1 MRSVRWQPR
10 PRDGDGPVM
19 TMAFPDLDQAL
30 DRLTSVVVVQFTTDG
45 VVQYANVGF
54 RRLIEDTV
62 VSAWQVF
69 TQPGLDELLERTP
82 ATDAIIYEGR
92 VTVGDPNGEMRTLT
106 GTVYRDGDTL
116 LLVLGYDVD
125 ELERLPDQLL
135 ELNEQLDITQREL
148 VRANRTLARS
158 EATIRKLSLTDALTG
173 VDNRR
178 SFDDTLAEE
187 IARAQRYD
195 LPLSLVLLDLD
206 HFKRVNDT
214 RGHQAGD
221 AVLKDAA
228 KLLHDN
234 VRQTDRVA
242 RTGGEEFAVVMPGL
256 GQAEAVKAADRLR
269 AILAAHPIGEMPA
282 VTASFGVAALGDG
295 DTSASLYRRADKA
308 MYAAKQAG
316 RNRVCGA
323 E

>member
-1 MRSVRWQPR
+1 
-10 PRDGDGPVM
+10 
-19 TMAFPDLDQAL
+19 MALPDLDQAL
-30 DRLTSVVVVQFTTDG
+30 DRLTSVVVVRFTTDG
-45 VVQYANVGF
+45 VVQYANAGF

-82 ATDAIIYEGR
+82 AADAIIYEGR

-187 IARAQRYD
+187 IARAQRYG

-234 VRQTDRVA
+234 LRQTDRVA

-282 VTASFGVAALGDG
+282 VTASFGVAALGNG
-295 DTSASLYRRADKA
+295 DTSASLYRRADRA
-308 MYAAKQAG
+308 TYAAKQAG